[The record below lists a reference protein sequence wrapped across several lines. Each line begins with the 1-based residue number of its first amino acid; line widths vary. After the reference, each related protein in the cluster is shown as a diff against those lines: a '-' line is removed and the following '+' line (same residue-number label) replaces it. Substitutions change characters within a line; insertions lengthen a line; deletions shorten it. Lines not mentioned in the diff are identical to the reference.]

1 MKVARFEFSL
11 FGINTYVV
19 YDPET
24 RECAI
29 IDPGMLDQRE
39 FDALDNF
46 IAREQLTVTHLIN
59 THLHIDH
66 AIADTYVSKKYG
78 VPVEAH
84 PADEILGQRL
94 DNQAQMFG
102 LSEQAEGIAINSYLS
117 EGDKIRIGKGELE
130 VLHVP
135 GHSPGSVVLYDR
147 ADGFIIAGDV
157 LFQGSIGRT
166 DLPGGSMTELL
177 TGIRSKLLTLP
188 DNTIVYPGHGSETTI
203 GHERGS
209 NLFLK

>member
-19 YDPET
+19 YDPES

-29 IDPGMLDQRE
+29 IDPGMIEERE
-39 FDALDNF
+39 REALDNF
-46 IAREQLTVTHLIN
+46 IARENLRVTHLIN
-59 THLHIDH
+59 THMHIDH
-66 AIADTYVSKKYG
+66 AIGDTYVGKKYG

-84 PADEILGQRL
+84 PADEVLGQRL
-94 DNQAQMFG
+94 DQQAQMFG
-102 LSEQAEGIAINSYLS
+102 MSEQAEGISISSYLS
-117 EGDKIRIGKGELE
+117 DGDRIVIGKGELE

-147 ADGFIIAGDV
+147 DGGFIIAGDV

-177 TGIRSKLLTLP
+177 SGIRSKLLTLP
-188 DNTIVYPGHGSETTI
+188 DDTIVFPGHGPSTSI
-203 GHERGS
+203 GKERGS
-209 NLFLK
+209 NFYLK